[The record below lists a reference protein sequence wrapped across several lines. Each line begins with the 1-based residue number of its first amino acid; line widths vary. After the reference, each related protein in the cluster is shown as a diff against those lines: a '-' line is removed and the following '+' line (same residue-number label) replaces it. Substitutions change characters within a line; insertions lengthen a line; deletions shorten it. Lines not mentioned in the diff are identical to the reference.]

1 MATTRSHDSI
11 LKTNEIVFIS
21 SITET
26 IERSTNQLEEVQDK
40 HVNTAKRPAT
50 RAFTEI
56 EPRFRWRL
64 GATPV
69 STLAA
74 EVHLL
79 GLVRA
84 VGYRVED
91 DAALVAPPGQEVPEA
106 LLRAPSCLDGFR
118 ENLI

>member
-1 MATTRSHDSI
+1 MSPDFDGV
-11 LKTNEIVFIS
+11 L
-21 SITET
+21 
-26 IERSTNQLEEVQDK
+26 ERHRFPHAPLVRHKDDVLVDVQ
-40 HVNTAKRPAT
+40 VP
-50 RAFTEI
+50 
-56 EPRFRWRL
+56 
-64 GATPV
+64 
-69 STLAA
+69 LAA